1 MFIAALFTVAKT
13 WNQPKCPLKE
23 EWIKRWY
30 IDTMEYYSTIKKN
43 ETMPSAATWMNLEIA
58 ILREVK
64 ERNTI
69 WYCLNAES
77 KKENDTNQFIKTETD
92 STDLENE
99 IMVTRGWRVWV
110 RGSLWLTCTYLN
122 DQQGLKKKKREYRES
137 LQTIPTPPKI
147 YIIKAPSSSILLWL
161 QDIRREIQA
170 THVEVSWM
178 MRYQLERK
186 ATWRSTRL

>member
-122 DQQGLKKKKREYRES
+122 DQQGLKKKKGSTGKVSKPSPPPQKYIS
-137 LQTIPTPPKI
+137 LRHLP
-147 YIIKAPSSSILLWL
+147 LLYSCGCK
-161 QDIRREIQA
+161 
-170 THVEVSWM
+170 TSGG
-178 MRYQLERK
+178 K
-186 ATWRSTRL
+186 FRLLM